1 MIKNLIFDLDG
12 TLLDT
17 SQGIIESVQ
26 YTADK
31 LKMKQLTEKELRS
44 FIGPPLKKSFIDICN
59 CTETEAQ
66 KAVIVFRSYY
76 QNGAVFHARPYDGI
90 EELCRRLCEQGIRI
104 GVATNKP
111 QRFAVPLIQKFGLD
125 KYIDPVCGADE
136 EGKHG
141 KTDLIRQCISN
152 MGGTVSETVLVGD
165 TENDA
170 NGAQEAGVGFIA
182 VTYGFGFKK
191 GEKIV
196 NSHFI
201 GSVDDPI
208 EIFDM
213 LRKR

>member
-1 MIKNLIFDLDG
+1 M
-12 TLLDT
+12 
-17 SQGIIESVQ
+17 
-26 YTADK
+26 
-31 LKMKQLTEKELRS
+31 
-44 FIGPPLKKSFIDICN
+44 
-59 CTETEAQ
+59 
-66 KAVIVFRSYY
+66 
-76 QNGAVFHARPYDGI
+76 FHARIYDGI

-125 KYIDPVCGADE
+125 KYTDPVCGADE

-141 KTDLIRQCISN
+141 KADLIRQCISN

-170 NGAQEAGVGFIA
+170 NGAQEAGVEFIA